1 MPAPH
6 TERHAP
12 LLTPK
17 TKERDTNSSS
27 DTNAMPFLRWQGHLA
42 PDRTRAGS
50 PCHSAAYERLSQ
62 RGRGILP
69 LIEHGL
75 EARATWLPITVK
87 SESGHSPHAPD

>member
-27 DTNAMPFLRWQGHLA
+27 DTYDTQGKYTEAEPLYLRALAIREKLLEPDDPYFAQSLNNLALLYYRACRRVPRALA
-42 PDRTRAGS
+42 PLG
-50 PCHSAAYERLSQ
+50 
-62 RGRGILP
+62 
-69 LIEHGL
+69 
-75 EARATWLPITVK
+75 
-87 SESGHSPHAPD
+87 